1 MNGSKK
7 ARNAQSITNNICN
20 LGGDKKGGLI
30 TMQGRNPNLSNAI
43 TNRAPYCCVQTN
55 LGCIAG
61 LAYLKAKNLMT
72 MNPQCS
78 GGVPHRMYRGC
89 HSGSGSGSVA
99 GSAPAPTPPPP
110 PATTILRYNQSQGP
124 SFIWGGVT
132 FSLDPS
138 LPNFSYTATTTT
150 IPGVQ
155 VPGAAQ
161 LISVVI
167 GNTVTS
173 IGQDA
178 FNQCTNLTSI
188 AIPNS
193 VTSIGSSAFYGCTN
207 LTSVVI
213 GNSVTSI
220 GVSAFYECT
229 NLTSVVIPNS
239 VASIGDYAF
248 YGCTN
253 LTSVTIGNSVT
264 SIGDFAFYQCTNLTS
279 IAIPTSVTS
288 IGSNAFFSS
297 GLVTVTIANSQVIS
311 GTSFASPASG
321 VAFFGATVATVL

>member
-1 MNGSKK
+1 MVLMNGSKK

-89 HSGSGSGSVA
+89 HSGSGSGS
-99 GSAPAPTPPPP
+99 APAPTP
-110 PATTILRYNQSQGP
+110 TLTILRYNASQGP
-124 SFIWGGVT
+124 SFIWDGIT

-167 GNTVTS
+167 GNTATS
-173 IGQDA
+173 IGVFA
-178 FNQCTNLTSI
+178 FFQCTNMT
-188 AIPNS
+188 S
-193 VTSIGSSAFYGCTN
+193 VT
-207 LTSVVI
+207 I

-220 GVSAFYECT
+220 GVS
-229 NLTSVVIPNS
+229 
-239 VASIGDYAF
+239 AF

-264 SIGDFAFYQCTNLTS
+264 SISDYAFYQCANLTSIAIPNSVSSIGEYAFNQCANLTSVTIGNSVTSISDYAFYGCANLTS
-279 IAIPTSVTS
+279 IAIPTSVTT
-288 IGSNAFFSS
+288 IGNNAFLAS
-297 GLVTVTIANSQVIS
+297 GLATVTIASGQVIS
-311 GTSFASPASG
+311 GTPFASPITNPPG
-321 VAFFGATVATVL
+321 VAFFGVTVATN